1 MTLLSRQKNILIL
14 AILLS
19 LTACGFHLY
28 GKKAVPPQ
36 MQTMYL
42 QSNTPYGTL
51 ETNLKQSLL
60 AVGVKFADAADQA
73 PVTLNITSTNLS
85 HADSNTVSSAQATVY
100 NFTYDVTFNLLD
112 ASGNPIIDSQTVK
125 ATRTLTLNPNE
136 VLDAN
141 PEVDTMQQEMERELS
156 FKIIQILGSPNT
168 RQALTK
174 LKKSHETAPRTV
186 STKSK
191 K

>member
-1 MTLLSRQKNILIL
+1 MLKYILIIG
-14 AILLS
+14 ILCS

-28 GKKAVPPQ
+28 GKEAVPPE

-42 QSNTPYGTL
+42 QSNTPYGTM
-51 ETNLKQSLL
+51 ETNLKQSLR
-60 AVGVKFADAADQA
+60 AVGVKFVDASNQA
-73 PVTLNITSTNLS
+73 PITLNITSSNLT
-85 HADSNTVSSAQATVY
+85 HDDSNTVSTTQATVY
-100 NFTYDVTFNLLD
+100 NFTYDVSFNLLD
-112 ASGNPIIDSQTVK
+112 ARGNPIINSQTVE
-125 ATRTLTLNPNE
+125 ATRTLTMNPNE

-156 FKIIQILGSPNT
+156 FKIINILGAPDT
-168 RQALTK
+168 RQALTTK
-174 LKKSHETAPRTV
+174 LKKNHETAARTV

>member
-1 MTLLSRQKNILIL
+1 MLKNILIL

-28 GKKAVPPQ
+28 GQKAVPPQ

-42 QSNTPYGTL
+42 QSNNPYGTL
-51 ETNLKQSLL
+51 ETNLKQSLR
-60 AVGVKFADAADQA
+60 AVGVKFAGAANQA
-73 PVTLNITSTNLS
+73 PVTLNITSANLN
-85 HADSNTVSSAQATVY
+85 HGDSNTVSSAQATVY

-112 ASGNPIIDSQTVK
+112 ASGNPIIGQQTVQS
-125 ATRTLTLNPNE
+125 ARTLTLNPNE

-141 PEVDTMQQEMERELS
+141 PEVDTTRQEMERELS
-156 FKIIQILGSPNT
+156 FKIIQILGSPNS
-168 RQALTK
+168 RQALTNLTK
-174 LKKSHETAPRTV
+174 NHETAPRTV